1 MLATGEGLAP
11 ADSILEAMYS
21 ISARITSGKSC
32 VGDDILGV
40 PLYQYLNIPIKKGT
54 PHGVPNF
61 FC

>member
-1 MLATGEGLAP
+1 MLATWLAP
-11 ADSILEAMYS
+11 ADPILEARDF
-21 ISARITSGKSC
+21 IFVRITSGKSC

-40 PLYQYLNIPIKKGT
+40 PLYQYPNIPIKKGT